1 LSRKRFVF
9 LSLTLLGMDAQEL
22 GRGMMVPLGTRM
34 EVLLGSA
41 VGPILP
47 AADIVMGFSL
57 DNESVMDNES
67 VAGGV

>member
-1 LSRKRFVF
+1 
-9 LSLTLLGMDAQEL
+9 MDAQEL

-47 AADIVMGFSL
+47 AADIVMGGFSL